1 MPAERKHNSFRKC
14 QQEILKHPKD
24 YLRWRVSSG
33 VNKMVH
39 LKEGNE
45 ITAGKKRTKEKQ
57 LTKGCVQIERL
68 RRARWNSQ
76 LTSLCFLAIITT
88 GTSIPAPR
96 EGELSVSDELILCV
110 EAEVVTS
117 VISSA
122 LLYLWTQL
130 LHNSQQLRLIL
141 SSRSRRTSTA
151 AAWMSSGS
159 FAVAA
164 RRLMRR

>member
-1 MPAERKHNSFRKC
+1 M
-14 QQEILKHPKD
+14 
-24 YLRWRVSSG
+24 
-33 VNKMVH
+33 MH

-45 ITAGKKRTKEKQ
+45 ITAEKRTKEKQ

-68 RRARWNSQ
+68 RSARRHSW

-96 EGELSVSDELILCV
+96 EGELSVSNELILCV

-117 VISSA
+117 VVSSA

-130 LHNSQQLRLIL
+130 LCNSRQLRLIL
-141 SSRSRRTSTA
+141 SSRSRSTSTA
-151 AAWMSSGS
+151 AAAAAWMSGRLL
-159 FAVAA
+159 AVAA